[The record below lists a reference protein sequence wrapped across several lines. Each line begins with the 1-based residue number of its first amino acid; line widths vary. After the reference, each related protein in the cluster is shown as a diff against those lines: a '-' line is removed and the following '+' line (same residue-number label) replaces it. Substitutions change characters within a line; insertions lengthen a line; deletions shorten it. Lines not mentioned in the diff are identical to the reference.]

1 MKDQFLKCWMRVQI
15 SLEILLIS
23 YVALFALMV
32 EVYRLKTLWY
42 KQIFIIQIYLLVTCI
57 LTSRMAAM

>member
-42 KQIFIIQIYLLVTCI
+42 KQLFIIQIYLLVTCI